1 MLTHLHRFDSAS
13 IKEQQFLF
21 IYLFLYFTKSIVLS
35 GYLMD
40 NMGSNFFF
48 LTLKVIMEIPYVILQ
63 TILYVALTYPAIG
76 FYWSAYK
83 VFWYF
88 YATFCSLLY
97 FVYLGMLLVSMS
109 KSIDVAS
116 ILAAAIYTILN
127 IFSGFLMPGPVNPFN
142 SSISSHLEC
151 WFNLVNRKNMLNG

>member
-1 MLTHLHRFDSAS
+1 
-13 IKEQQFLF
+13 
-21 IYLFLYFTKSIVLS
+21 
-35 GYLMD
+35 
-40 NMGSNFFF
+40 
-48 LTLKVIMEIPYVILQ
+48 MEIPYVILQ

-88 YATFCSLLY
+88 YATFCTILY
-97 FVYLGMLLVSMS
+97 YVYLGMLLVSMS

-116 ILAAAIYTILN
+116 ILAVAIYTIFN

-142 SSISSHLEC
+142 SSISSHIEC
-151 WFNLVNRKNMLNG
+151 WFNLINRKNMLNG